1 LTDRTNRIQKVIETF
16 EKKRKSILNVN
27 WRRWRR
33 NEYEMRIEK
42 NLLKRITK
50 NAMNWRVKD
59 LFYSWKLES
68 EAKKVKIMHE
78 EEGEV
83 KKRKI
88 EIMRLKIFL

>member
-1 LTDRTNRIQKVIETF
+1 
-16 EKKRKSILNVN
+16 
-27 WRRWRR
+27 
-33 NEYEMRIEK
+33 MR
-42 NLLKRITK
+42 RITK

-68 EAKKVKIMHE
+68 EAKRVKTMHE

-88 EIMRLKIFL
+88 EIQRLKIFL